1 MTATYTLRVPG
12 AQLHYEV
19 RGDGPLLLVMGAPMD
34 AGAFAPLAG
43 ALAGD
48 YTVVTHDPRGITNS
62 TLDDPEQ
69 DSTPELRADDVAAVL
84 DALGADSADV
94 FGTSGGAVTGLALVT
109 QHPGRVRT
117 LAVLYPNRM
126 HVVTIEGTGIET
138 MEDLAGQRINLG
150 PPGSNAAVLAQ
161 RLLEAYG
168 VFDPGNA
175 QFLSYAE
182 GTSAMIN
189 GNLDATVVLAGA
201 PTAALIDLGAQREMK
216 LLAVDA
222 EIVAGMLDEYPFYQL
237 YDIPAETYSG
247 QSEPVTVI
255 NDPATLFAK
264 ADADEDLIY
273 SITKTLFDNLD
284 ELGEIHPQAAAIAL
298 ETGPNTPIDLH
309 PGAQRYFDEA
319 GQ

>member
-1 MTATYTLRVPG
+1 MKLRYTL
-12 AQLHYEV
+12 
-19 RGDGPLLLVMGAPMD
+19 
-34 AGAFAPLAG
+34 LA
-43 ALAGD
+43 
-48 YTVVTHDPRGITNS
+48 I
-62 TLDDPEQ
+62 
-69 DSTPELRADDVAAVL
+69 AA
-84 DALGADSADV
+84 A
-94 FGTSGGAVTGLALVT
+94 TGLAIAPAAADERVSIGTGGTGGLFYVIGAGMADLLNRNLEGVT
-109 QHPGRVRT
+109 ARAEVTGASVENIRRVAADQMTFGFSSSST
-117 LAVLYPNRM
+117 LYEATVAEGPFEEALPVAAMAYLYPAVLQIA
-126 HVVTIEGTGIET
+126 TIEGTGIET
-138 MEDLAGQRINLG
+138 LEDLAGKRINLG

-161 RLLEAYG
+161 RLLEAYD
-168 VFDPGNA
+168 VFDAGNA

-222 EIVAGMLDEYPFYQL
+222 EIVAGMLEEYPFYQL

-298 ETGPNTPIDLH
+298 ETGPNTLIDLH